1 VCVKPGRGAF
11 AQLESQLLTEFQSFG
26 LAEPIARALAEE
38 NHVVPT
44 PIQSQTVP
52 LALTGRDIIGIAQ
65 TGTGKTAAFALPILH
80 KLSGDRTPLER
91 KTCRVLVLSP
101 TRELSSQILDSFN
114 AYGRHLGVTT
124 TLAIGGVRMGKQV
137 RAILNGVDVLVAT
150 PGRLLDLVE
159 SNALRLNRV
168 TCLVLDEADRM
179 LDMGFIHDIRRIVTK
194 LPKERQTLM
203 FSATMPDDIAKLAAE
218 LLRNPARVAVAPVA
232 STAERVSQRIV
243 HVNRQDKPTV
253 LAGLLRDEPIDRA
266 LVFTRTKHGAD
277 KLVRGL
283 GKAGIGAEA
292 IHGNKS
298 QSQRERVL
306 AAFRQ
311 GEVRIL
317 VATDIAARGI
327 DVEGISHVVN
337 YDLPNEPESYVHRI
351 GRTARA
357 GASGTAISL
366 CDADEMPY
374 LRSIEKL
381 IRMSLPAVSR
391 RGDQVART
399 AAAAAAPSA
408 PGEPRARRRPA
419 RSNRPR
425 NGAPEAEG
433 GPRSGGVP
441 PPSAVKQ
448 TPRHK
453 RSAEGAARPNGG
465 GTPSL
470 RGAAAA
476 GPVKSPAAKPAAKSQ
491 MAKSQ
496 MAKSPAKQ
504 PFAKSPTAKPAFA
517 KAPVKY
523 GGDVLAPG
531 HHLGGPS
538 VGPVRRTAQSSPV
551 SRDLSRVAFLN
562 RGIEP
567 RRDSAPQSPIDRS
580 EKAWRRKS

>member
-1 VCVKPGRGAF
+1 MSLLPAIRVALPHLPCCGRRNGAV
-11 AQLESQLLTEFQSFG
+11 AQLESHLLTEFQSFG

-38 NHVVPT
+38 NHLVPT

-52 LALTGRDIIGIAQ
+52 LAMTGRDIVGIAQ

-80 KLSGDRTPLER
+80 KLSAGRTSPER
-91 KTCRVLVLSP
+91 KSCRVLVLSP
-101 TRELSSQILDSFN
+101 TRELSSQILDSFH

-124 TLAIGGVRMGKQV
+124 ALAIGGVRMGKQV
-137 RAILNGVDVLVAT
+137 RALLNGVDVLVAT

-179 LDMGFIHDIRRIVTK
+179 LDMGFIHDIRRIIAK

-203 FSATMPDDIAKLAAE
+203 FSATMPDAIAKLAAE
-218 LLRNPARVAVAPVA
+218 LLRNPARVAVAPVS
-232 STAERVSQRIV
+232 STVERVSQRIV
-243 HVNRQDKPTV
+243 HVNRQEKSAV
-253 LAGLLRDEPIDRA
+253 LADLLRDEPIDRA

-298 QSQRERVL
+298 QGQRERVL
-306 AAFRQ
+306 SAFRQ

-327 DVEGISHVVN
+327 DVEGVSHVVN

-357 GASGTAISL
+357 GASGIAISL

-381 IRMSLPAVSR
+381 IRMSLPATSR
-391 RGDQVART
+391 RGEPPVRVAASAPGHGRDRT
-399 AAAAAAPSA
+399 RPVRQNRRRSGAPTAPEMEGGHLARPAANRPAAKTPLKGGRDARPPGTGVTPARRSAAAPS
-408 PGEPRARRRPA
+408 
-419 RSNRPR
+419 
-425 NGAPEAEG
+425 
-433 GPRSGGVP
+433 P
-441 PPSAVKQ
+441 PMV
-448 TPRHK
+448 
-453 RSAEGAARPNGG
+453 
-465 GTPSL
+465 
-470 RGAAAA
+470 
-476 GPVKSPAAKPAAKSQ
+476 
-491 MAKSQ
+491 
-496 MAKSPAKQ
+496 
-504 PFAKSPTAKPAFA
+504 
-517 KAPVKY
+517 
-523 GGDVLAPG
+523 
-531 HHLGGPS
+531 
-538 VGPVRRTAQSSPV
+538 
-551 SRDLSRVAFLN
+551 RDLSRVAFLN

-567 RRDSAPQSPIDRS
+567 RRDSVPHRQSTGV
-580 EKAWRRKS
+580 RKHGEGRAD

>member
-1 VCVKPGRGAF
+1 
-11 AQLESQLLTEFQSFG
+11 LTEFQSFG
-26 LAEPIARALAEE
+26 LAEPIARALVEE

-80 KLSGDRTPLER
+80 KLSAGRTPPER

-101 TRELSSQILDSFN
+101 TRELSSQILDSFH

-124 TLAIGGVRMGKQV
+124 ALAIGGVPMGKQV
-137 RAILNGVDVLVAT
+137 RAILGGVDVLVAT

-179 LDMGFIHDIRRIVTK
+179 LDMGFIHDIRRIIAK
-194 LPKERQTLM
+194 LPRERQTLM
-203 FSATMPDDIAKLAAE
+203 FSATMPDAIAKLAAE
-218 LLRNPARVAVAPVA
+218 LLRNPAKVAVAPVS
-232 STAERVSQRIV
+232 STAERVNQRIV
-243 HVNRQDKPTV
+243 HVNRGDKSAV
-253 LAGLLRDEPIDRA
+253 LADLLRDEPIDRA

-306 AAFRQ
+306 SAFRQ

-327 DVEGISHVVN
+327 DVEGVSHVVN

-391 RGDQVART
+391 RGDPVR
-399 AAAAAAPSA
+399 AAAPPAS
-408 PGEPRARRRPA
+408 GEPRGERRRPA
-419 RSNRPR
+419 
-425 NGAPEAEG
+425 
-433 GPRSGGVP
+433 RSGGVP
-441 PPSAVKQ
+441 PPSALKQ
-448 TPRHK
+448 TPRHA
-453 RSAEGAARPNGG
+453 RPVADAARPNGG
-465 GTPSL
+465 TPPV
-470 RGAAAA
+470 RAAAVRPAKSA
-476 GPVKSPAAKPAAKSQ
+476 GPAKNQTAGKPAAKPFGKSRAAQ
-491 MAKSQ
+491 
-496 MAKSPAKQ
+496 P
-504 PFAKSPTAKPAFA
+504 PFATS
-517 KAPVKY
+517 PVKY
-523 GGDVLAPG
+523 GGDARPSG
-531 HHLGGPS
+531 HHPGGHGA
-538 VGPVRRTAQSSPV
+538 GPVRRTAQSSPV
-551 SRDLSRVAFLN
+551 ARDLSRVAFLN

-567 RRDSAPQSPIDRS
+567 RRDSVPNRQSTGV
-580 EKAWRRKS
+580 RKHGEGRAD

>member
-1 VCVKPGRGAF
+1 
-11 AQLESQLLTEFQSFG
+11 LTEFQSFG

-38 NHVVPT
+38 NHLVPT
-44 PIQSQTVP
+44 PIQTQTVP
-52 LALTGRDIIGIAQ
+52 LALSGRDIIGIAQ

-80 KLSGDRTPLER
+80 RLSDRRTPTER
-91 KTCRVLVLSP
+91 KSCRVLVLSP
-101 TRELSSQILDSFN
+101 TRELSSQILDSFH
-114 AYGRHLGVTT
+114 AYGRHLGVTAA
-124 TLAIGGVRMGKQV
+124 LAIGGVRMGKQV
-137 RAILNGVDVLVAT
+137 RALLNGVDVLVAT

-179 LDMGFIHDIRRIVTK
+179 LDMGFIHDIRRIIAK

-203 FSATMPDDIAKLAAE
+203 FSATMPEAIAKLAAE
-218 LLRNPARVAVAPVA
+218 LLRNPAKVAVAPVN
-232 STAERVSQRIV
+232 STVERVSQRIV
-243 HVNRQDKPTV
+243 HVNRQDKSAV
-253 LAGLLRDEPIDRA
+253 LADLLRDEPIDRV

-298 QSQRERVL
+298 QGQRERVL

-327 DVEGISHVVN
+327 DVEGVSHVVN

-381 IRMSLPAVSR
+381 IRMSLPATSR
-391 RGDQVART
+391 RGDPIRT
-399 AAAAAAPSA
+399 ATASA
-408 PGEPRARRRPA
+408 PAEGRARLRPARQNRQRSTAPLAPETEGRRPA
-419 RSNRPR
+419 
-425 NGAPEAEG
+425 
-433 GPRSGGVP
+433 GP
-441 PPSAVKQ
+441 
-448 TPRHK
+448 
-453 RSAEGAARPNGG
+453 
-465 GTPSL
+465 
-470 RGAAAA
+470 
-476 GPVKSPAAKPAAKSQ
+476 AKNP
-491 MAKSQ
+491 MAKNP
-496 MAKSPAKQ
+496 MAKNPMAKNPIAKSPSAK
-504 PFAKSPTAKPAFA
+504 ATAK
-517 KAPVKY
+517 
-523 GGDVLAPG
+523 GGRDARPPG
-531 HHLGGPS
+531 HGASPA
-538 VGPVRRTAQSSPV
+538 RRSAAVQSPV
-551 SRDLSRVAFLN
+551 ARDLSRVAFLN

-567 RRDSAPQSPIDRS
+567 RRNSTLHRQSTGV
-580 EKAWRRKS
+580 RKHGEGRAD